1 VAVTFLAGNRAVGT
15 SAERLSTFT
24 ANPAGWVELG
34 RTTLGSSNANIDVTG
49 LSSKRYYMLL
59 LSGLGH
65 SGAPTDGYYQLGDSS
80 FDTGSNYSSRYS
92 YNGDEGYTGN
102 LTKMYFDGGSNIKNN
117 TFTVGYLTGHS
128 SKEKLYYGHH
138 VTQETAGAGNAPFR
152 GEQASKWANTSSPI
166 TRIRALTDSSSQTWN
181 SGSELVVL
189 GYDPADTHT
198 NNFWTELLAES
209 PSSNTSIWTPSSWA
223 SKKYLWI
230 QVYAKPASGAAAN
243 IETQF
248 NGDTSSNYSWRRS
261 TNGAADSSG
270 TSQTHIKFS
279 PNNSSNNRHF
289 LNMFVVNVANKE
301 KLVIG
306 HAVTATTTGAG
317 TAPERAESTGKWVNT
332 STAITSIRLSS
343 DSGNGYSTDSYI
355 RVWGSD

>member
-1 VAVTFLAGNRAVGT
+1 MAVTFLAGNRAVGT
-15 SAERLSTFT
+15 SAERLSTFPPLST
-24 ANPAGWVELG
+24 AGWVELG

-152 GEQASKWANTSSPI
+152 GDQASKWANTSSPV

-198 NNFWTELLAES
+198 NNFWTELASVELTGTATS
-209 PSSNTSIWTPSSWA
+209 LSSGTITA
-223 SKKYLWI
+223 KKYLWV
-230 QVYAKPASGAAAN
+230 QAFVNTTALTHGKLRFNSDSGN
-243 IETQF
+243 
-248 NGDTSSNYSWRRS
+248 NYSNRIS
-261 TNGAADSSG
+261 KNGGSDTAT
-270 TSQTHIKFS
+270 TS
-279 PNNSSNNRHF
+279 NSSIWAPYWDYSTPIF
-289 LNMFVVNVANKE
+289 LNIFIINVASKE
-301 KLVIG
+301 KLVIL
-306 HAVTATTTGAG
+306 HDVERSTSGAG
-317 TAPERAESTGKWVNT
+317 NAPDRQEIVGKWANT
-332 STAITSIRLSS
+332 SNQITSIELDHNGSDMLSGS
-343 DSGNGYSTDSYI
+343 LMK
-355 RVWGSD
+355 VWGSD